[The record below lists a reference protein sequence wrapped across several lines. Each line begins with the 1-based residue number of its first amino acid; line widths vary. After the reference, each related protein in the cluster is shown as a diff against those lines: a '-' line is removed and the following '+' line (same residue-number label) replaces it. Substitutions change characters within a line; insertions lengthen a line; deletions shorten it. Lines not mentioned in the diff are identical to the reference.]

1 MAPRGPPFDFDL
13 NEPPP
18 EDDGAIGASPAR
30 APEPVREP
38 SPSDL
43 LPPLPH
49 ETLPSPQHEDP
60 LPPPGHD
67 PLRRPVPE
75 SLPRDPL
82 PSPAPEPSPR
92 DPPHLPSPVLDLEAP
107 LSPLDDDDYDYDEAD
122 LPPPPPLPPFG
133 LPVAAAPALSSSS
146 VDTPR
151 AVPAPPSRRGGRTS
165 REPFG
170 DAARLSSPEDPA
182 LRGPSRAASGAAPPR
197 RSRSRRHS
205 YGPRDG
211 GAISKQRRVDCYD
224 EDARSSRSGSRRS
237 EPGSP
242 RRHERS
248 ELAFPPLYEP
258 GGGRRAPAGHA
269 SPGAPPRNRRRRRRR
284 PQHEYQYPGP
294 IHKQRGLGREQPQ
307 GIRGHERTQAHQGRH
322 GPRGPDV
329 PKMGYSSYGPL
340 SGSFVRWGSPDDG
353 RQSPEKDDINGGYH
367 QRGEAPPAFRPSSRP
382 RGGDN
387 PYNGRRGQAQEPP
400 KIGGYQHG
408 GAHGGDG
415 SSGERQSPSRQ
426 PVSGGAYRQ
435 RKKPRDQPYHPY
447 ARDGG
452 ALDRS
457 GGGGGQAW
465 RAPA

>member
-248 ELAFPPLYEP
+248 ELAFPPL
-258 GGGRRAPAGHA
+258 
-269 SPGAPPRNRRRRRRR
+269 
-284 PQHEYQYPGP
+284 
-294 IHKQRGLGREQPQ
+294 
-307 GIRGHERTQAHQGRH
+307 
-322 GPRGPDV
+322 
-329 PKMGYSSYGPL
+329 
-340 SGSFVRWGSPDDG
+340 WGSPDDG